1 MKRGIFQKGR
11 KIYGYIGI
19 VVSVCLLLVSFQVFF
34 QFSITGITVMPYLSS
49 KWEFYRRKIFFFGG
63 IMMDNIYV
71 IAPFDLA
78 KEQIHLMEKQMID
91 RPYKVTFIETLF
103 PYEKTLQ
110 KIPASASV
118 IVSRGGLG
126 EYLHTE
132 AQIPYVHIPVTPY
145 DLLRA
150 VAQVYAKGYRKIVVL
165 MFHQIINDAEAF
177 SLDFKDAT
185 VQVLSYNH
193 SKDLNQALQDLI
205 KTEQA
210 DVIIGDRRAVLSAD
224 QYSLDTRLIKSGQE
238 ALQLALEQ
246 AIRTIELK
254 YQEQSKIKELELILH
269 SMQQAVIVVD
279 DKNKIKTYNE
289 KAKMIFPRLIQFN
302 EYRKVIS
309 NETLIDH
316 IVNQEESRNIL
327 VEVENQ
333 KVLVTTMITRT
344 NGLYAGA
351 IQMFEKLNDI
361 QQLELEIRKEVFKKG
376 LVAKHTFS
384 DIITVNEEMKNMVQT
399 AAVYARSEGT
409 VLIYGETGTGKELFA
424 QSIHNVSRRQRNPFV
439 SLNCGSLS
447 ESLLES
453 ELFGYEEGSFTGAKR
468 GGQAG
473 LLELAH
479 EGTLFLD
486 EINEMSRAFQTKM
499 LRVLQ
504 EQEVRR
510 VGGKRNIPIN
520 VRIICASNV
529 PIEDLI
535 EQGEYKQD
543 FFYRISTLPLD
554 LLPLRNRID
563 DIIPLALH
571 FLKIEMDREN
581 RYLTWQ
587 DTSPFSPLLS
597 YPWLGNAR
605 ELQNIIRRIV
615 ITYPHNEITKDGIE
629 HFFKTTLRKRKKE
642 ILIPVL
648 D

>member
-1 MKRGIFQKGR
+1 
-11 KIYGYIGI
+11 
-19 VVSVCLLLVSFQVFF
+19 
-34 QFSITGITVMPYLSS
+34 
-49 KWEFYRRKIFFFGG
+49 
-63 IMMDNIYV
+63 MDNIYV
-71 IAPFDLA
+71 IAPFDLT

-150 VAQVYAKGYRKIVVL
+150 VAQVYVKGYRKIVVL
-165 MFHQIINDAEAF
+165 MFHQIIHDAEAF

-193 SKDLNQALQDLI
+193 SKDLDQVLQDLI
-205 KTEQA
+205 KTEQV

-224 QYSLDTRLIKSGQE
+224 QHSLDTRLIKSGQE

-289 KAKMIFPRLIQFN
+289 KAKAIFPRLIQSN
-302 EYRKVIS
+302 AYRKVVS
-309 NETLIDH
+309 NETLIHH
-316 IVNQEESRNIL
+316 IDNQEDHRNIL
-327 VEVENQ
+327 VEVESQ
-333 KVLVTTMITRT
+333 KVLATTLITRT
-344 NGLYAGA
+344 NGLNAGA
-351 IQMFEKLNDI
+351 IQMFEKLDDI
-361 QQLELEIRKEVFKKG
+361 QQLELKIRKEVFKKG
-376 LVAKHTFS
+376 LIAKHTFS
-384 DIITVNEEMKNMVQT
+384 DIITVNEEMKSLIQT

-424 QSIHNVSRRQRNPFV
+424 QSIHNASHRQKNPFV

-510 VGGKRNIPIN
+510 VGGKRNIPVD

-529 PIEDLI
+529 PIENLI
-535 EQGEYKQD
+535 EQGEFKED

-554 LLPLRNRID
+554 ILPLRNRKD

-571 FLKIEMDREN
+571 FLKTEMDREN

-587 DTSPFSPLLS
+587 DTSPFSPLLL
-597 YPWLGNAR
+597 YPWLGNTR

-615 ITYPHNEITKDGIE
+615 ITYPHNEITKDGVE
-629 HFFKTTLRKRKKE
+629 QFFKTSLRKRKKE

-648 D
+648 DSYKDMEKELWKKLFHQFTGTKEEFCQKYNISSTTLWRKISNGK

>member
-1 MKRGIFQKGR
+1 
-11 KIYGYIGI
+11 
-19 VVSVCLLLVSFQVFF
+19 
-34 QFSITGITVMPYLSS
+34 
-49 KWEFYRRKIFFFGG
+49 
-63 IMMDNIYV
+63 MMDNIYV
-71 IAPFDLA
+71 IAPFDLT
-78 KEQIHLMEKQMID
+78 KEQIHLMEEQMID

-150 VAQVYAKGYRKIVVL
+150 VAQVYVKGYRKIVVL
-165 MFHQIINDAEAF
+165 MFHQIISDAEAF

-193 SKDLNQALQDLI
+193 SKDLNQVLQDLI
-205 KTEQA
+205 KTEQV

-279 DKNKIKTYNE
+279 DKNNIKTYNE
-289 KAKMIFPRLIQFN
+289 KAKAIFPRLNQSN
-302 EYRKVIS
+302 AYRKVVS
-309 NETLIDH
+309 NETLIHH
-316 IVNQEESRNIL
+316 IDNQEDHRNIL
-327 VEVENQ
+327 VEVESQ
-333 KVLVTTMITRT
+333 KVLATTLITRT
-344 NGLYAGA
+344 NGLNAGA
-351 IQMFEKLNDI
+351 IQMFEKLDDI
-361 QQLELEIRKEVFKKG
+361 QQLELKIRKEVFKKG
-376 LVAKHTFS
+376 LIAKHTFS
-384 DIITVNEEMKNMVQT
+384 DIITVNEEMKSLIQT
-399 AAVYARSEGT
+399 AAAYARSEGT

-424 QSIHNVSRRQRNPFV
+424 QSIHNASHRQTNPFV

-510 VGGKRNIPIN
+510 VGGKRNIPID

-529 PIEDLI
+529 PIENLI
-535 EQGEYKQD
+535 EQGEFKED

-554 LLPLRNRID
+554 ILPLRNRKD

-571 FLKIEMDREN
+571 FLEIEMDREN

-587 DTSPFSPLLS
+587 DTSTFSPLLF

-615 ITYPHNEITKDGIE
+615 ITYPHNEITKDGVE
-629 HFFKTTLRKRKKE
+629 QFFKTSLRKQKKE

-648 D
+648 DSYKDMEKELWKKLFQQFIGTKEEFCQKYNISSTTLWRKISNGK